1 MELLESSWFFRMV
14 EQQGKSP
21 EKRLLA
27 IFSVTENWLSA
38 PGIRERML
46 QSQAPNYIL
55 YNCNKLKEFLAGIAI
70 SAHARNPIS
79 LVNQLV
85 ILLQGAIAEEM
96 RNPEARAIAEAG
108 KAARAII
115 AEACPRKRNTLRLS
129 LGGMAAATLIAAF
142 GLYPAI
148 KAQWSPTPIPSTH
161 PRVLASAEIKHVS
174 FNPDSTEAILALQE
188 QIAKGVCPAPQLLAL
203 PPGQVTAYM
212 NVIHF
217 RTPDDPIADR
227 ENLRAFLAWFERTR
241 SSECYQPPANGHT
254 TVAWVAG

>member
-1 MELLESSWFFRMV
+1 MELLESTWFFRMV

-38 PGIRERML
+38 PGMRERMV
-46 QSQAPNYIL
+46 QSQASGYFL
-55 YNCNKLKEFLAGIAI
+55 YNCGKLKEFLTGIAV

-85 ILLQGAIAEEM
+85 ILLQGAIAEEI
-96 RNPEARAIAEAG
+96 RNPDARAIVEAG
-108 KAARAII
+108 NAARAII
-115 AEACPRKRNTLRLS
+115 AEACPRKRNTLRFS
-129 LGGMAAATLIAAF
+129 LGGMAAAALIAAV
-142 GLYPAI
+142 GMHPAI
-148 KAQWSPTPIPSTH
+148 KAQWSPAPIYHRMPAT
-161 PRVLASAEIKHVS
+161 IKTVQAN
-174 FNPDSTEAILALQE
+174 FNPDSTEAVLALQE
-188 QIAKGVCPAPQLLAL
+188 QIAKGVCPAPQLLAM

-241 SSECYQPPANGHT
+241 SSECYQPPTNGHT

>member
-1 MELLESSWFFRMV
+1 MELLESLWFFRMV

-38 PGIRERML
+38 PGMRERML
-46 QSQAPNYIL
+46 HTQPSGYFL
-55 YNCNKLKEFLAGIAI
+55 YNCSKLKEFLTGIAV

-96 RNPEARAIAEAG
+96 RNPDARAIVEAG

-115 AEACPRKRNTLRLS
+115 AEACPRKRNTLRFS
-129 LGGMAAATLIAAF
+129 LGGMAAAALIAAV
-142 GLYPAI
+142 GMHPAI
-148 KAQWSPTPIPSTH
+148 KAQWSPSPTYH
-161 PRVLASAEIKHVS
+161 RVLSTTETVQAN
-174 FNPDSTEAILALQE
+174 FNPDSTEAVLALQE
-188 QIAKGVCPAPQLLAL
+188 QIVKGVCPAPQLLAM

-217 RTPDDPIADR
+217 RTPDDPVADR
-227 ENLRAFLAWFERTR
+227 ENIRAFLAWFERTR

-254 TVAWVAG
+254 TVAWIAG

>member
-1 MELLESSWFFRMV
+1 MELLESTWFFRMV

-27 IFSVTENWLSA
+27 IFSVTENWIAA

-46 QSQAPNYIL
+46 QSQAPDYFL
-55 YNCNKLKEFLAGIAI
+55 YNCSKLKEFLTGIAI

-96 RNPEARAIAEAG
+96 RNPEARAIVEAG
-108 KAARAII
+108 QAAQAII
-115 AEACPRKRNTLRLS
+115 AEACSRKRNTLRYS
-129 LGGMAAATLIAAF
+129 LGGMAAAAVIAAV
-142 GLYPAI
+142 GMHPAV
-148 KAQWSPTPIPSTH
+148 KAQWSPMPVN
-161 PRVLASAEIKHVS
+161 PRVLASAEVTRVN
-174 FNPDSTEAILALQE
+174 FNPDSTEAVLALQE
-188 QIAKGVCPAPQLLAL
+188 RIAQGVCPAPQLLAL